1 MSIYRTR
8 LFWQLLLGSLLS
20 YCLASGAVGI
30 LIGYAA
36 TPNPNTL
43 DYLRG
48 ALIGALIAFVA
59 VILETV
65 LFQRGR
71 FTHAPFLVHLTVRSL
86 AYLAVILSALAATFW
101 WLPSPDIGAAEV
113 VRAFA
118 LPSILASFGFNV
130 IAGVNRLLGPG
141 VLFEFVAGRYHRP
154 RREDRV
160 LLFID
165 VADSTR
171 TAEELGEVGFLT
183 FLNTFLGIVGAA
195 ITSQRGHVYKYM
207 GDEVIATWK
216 LAAGV
221 KDARCI
227 RACFD
232 AMDRLA
238 ASDAAFLKDFGR
250 RPRFR
255 AALHC
260 GPVVV
265 GELGSIKLEIALI
278 GDTMNTAA
286 RIEQACRDTGHDVL
300 ASAALIERLPALPPG
315 IAKRSLGLVKLRGK
329 SAELELFALSRG

>member
-1 MSIYRTR
+1 MSTYRTR
-8 LFWQLLLGSLLS
+8 LLPLLLRSVPS
-20 YCLASGAVGI
+20 YCLASGVVGVVI
-30 LIGYAA
+30 SYVT
-36 TPNPNTL
+36 TPHPETL
-43 DYLRG
+43 DHVRG
-48 ALIGALIAFVA
+48 ALSGVLIAFIA
-59 VILETV
+59 VILEAV
-65 LFQRGR
+65 VFQRGR
-71 FTHAPFLVHLTVRSL
+71 FTQAPFLVHLTVRSL
-86 AYLAVILSALAATFW
+86 VYLGVILSALATVFW
-101 WLPSPDIGAAEV
+101 CLPSPGLGAAEV
-113 VRAFA
+113 ARAFA
-118 LPSILASFGFNV
+118 LPSILASFGFNAV
-130 IAGVNRLLGPG
+130 AAVNRLLGPG
-141 VLFEFVAGRYHRP
+141 VLIEFVAGRYHRP

-171 TAEELGEVGFLT
+171 TAEELGEVAFLT
-183 FLNTFLGIVGAA
+183 FLNTFIGIASAA
-195 ITSQRGHVYKYM
+195 IASHRGKVYKYM
-207 GDEVIATWK
+207 GDEVIASWK
-216 LAAGV
+216 LAAGI

-238 ASDAAFLKDFGR
+238 ASDAAFLTDFGR

-265 GELGSIKLEIALI
+265 GELGSTKLEIALI

-315 IAKRSLGLVKLRGK
+315 IAKRSLGPVKLRGK